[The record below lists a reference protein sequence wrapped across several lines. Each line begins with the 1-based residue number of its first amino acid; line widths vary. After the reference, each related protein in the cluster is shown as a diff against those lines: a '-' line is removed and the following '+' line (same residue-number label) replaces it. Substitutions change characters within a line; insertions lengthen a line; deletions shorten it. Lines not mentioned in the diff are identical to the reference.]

1 MVNPYMIPSPALISF
16 SGGRTSAFMLKKILD
31 AYEGNLPDDIYVV
44 FANTGKEVP
53 ETLDFINECQLNWN
67 LKVRWL
73 ELDIHKERP
82 IYRTKEVS
90 YETASRNG
98 EPFEA
103 LIDRKK
109 FLPNNAMRICTAELK
124 MKVMERFMRG
134 QNHKEWFN
142 GIGLRYDEHRRVSSQ
157 IKANRENK
165 NKWETL
171 MPLYADK
178 KSVKDIYEFWK
189 NNTFDLNLPNHG
201 GKTLA
206 GNCDLCYL
214 KGTQTLVNI
223 LREKPQLADWWIK
236 QEEKVQAWRTED
248 RGSKYGMTFKGNG
261 MSYIKLLDVT
271 KLDQK
276 QIDLFDD
283 DSRSCFCH
291 D

>member
-1 MVNPYMIPSPALISF
+1 MNPYKIEGPALISF
-16 SGGRTSAFMLKKILD
+16 SGGRTSAYMLKKIVD

-73 ELDIHKERP
+73 ELDIHQERP

-109 FLPNNAMRICTAELK
+109 FLPNNSMRICTAELK
-124 MKVMERFMRG
+124 MKVMERFMRS
-134 QNHKEWFN
+134 QNYKEWFN
-142 GIGLRYDEHRRVSSQ
+142 VIGLRYDEHRRVSSQ
-157 IKANRENK
+157 LKANQENK

-171 MPLYADK
+171 MPLYTDK

-189 NNTFDLNLPNHG
+189 NNSFDLNLPNHG

-223 LREKPQLADWWIK
+223 LREKPELANWWIK
-236 QEEKVQAWRTED
+236 QEEKLQSWRKED

>member
-1 MVNPYMIPSPALISF
+1 MNPYKIPSPALISF
-16 SGGRTSAFMLKKILD
+16 SGGRTSAFMLKKIVD

-73 ELDIHKERP
+73 ELDIHQERP

-109 FLPNNAMRICTAELK
+109 FLPNNSMRICTAELK
-124 MKVMERFMRG
+124 MKVMERFMRS
-134 QNHKEWFN
+134 QNYKEWFN
-142 GIGLRYDEHRRVSSQ
+142 VIGLRYDEHRRVSSQ
-157 IKANRENK
+157 LKANQENK
-165 NKWETL
+165 NKWETI
-171 MPLYADK
+171 MPLYIDK
-178 KSVKDIYEFWK
+178 KSVKHIYEYWK

-223 LREKPQLADWWIK
+223 LREKPKLADWWIE

>member
-1 MVNPYMIPSPALISF
+1 MKNPYKIEKPALISF
-16 SGGRTSAFMLKKILD
+16 SGGRTSAFMLYQILQ
-31 AYEGNLPDDIYVV
+31 AFEGALPDDVYVV

-53 ETLDFINECQLNWN
+53 ETLDFINQCSINWN
-67 LKVRWL
+67 IKVRWL
-73 ELDIHKERP
+73 ELDIYKERP

-109 FLPNNAMRICTAELK
+109 FLPNNSMRICTAELK
-124 MKVMERFMRG
+124 MKVMERFMRS

-142 GIGLRYDEHRRVSSQ
+142 VIGLRHDEYRRVSTQ
-157 IKANRENK
+157 LKANKENK
-165 NKWETL
+165 NKWETI
-171 MPLYADK
+171 MPLNTDK
-178 KSVKDIYEFWK
+178 KVLSDIYNFWS
-189 NNTFDLNLPNHG
+189 TSDFDLNLPNHG

-223 LREKPQLADWWIK
+223 LREKPDLADWWIE
-236 QEEKVQAWRTED
+236 QERKLKVWRKED
-248 RGSKYGMTFKGNG
+248 RGSQYGMTFKGNG
-261 MSYIKLLDVT
+261 MSYIKLLDIT
-271 KLDQK
+271 KLDKK
-276 QIDLFDD
+276 QIELFDD

>member
-1 MVNPYMIPSPALISF
+1 MNPYKIPSPSLISF
-16 SGGRTSAFMLKKILD
+16 SGGRTSAFMLKKIID
-31 AYEGNLPDDIYVV
+31 AYKGNLPDDIYVV

-73 ELDIHKERP
+73 ELDIHQERP

-109 FLPNNAMRICTAELK
+109 FLPNNSMRICTSELK
-124 MKVMERFMRG
+124 MKVMERFMRS
-134 QNHKEWFN
+134 QNYKEWFN
-142 GIGLRYDEHRRVSSQ
+142 VIGLRYDEHRRVSSQ
-157 IKANRENK
+157 LKANQENK
-165 NKWETL
+165 NKWETI
-171 MPLYADK
+171 MPLYTDK
-178 KSVKDIYEFWK
+178 KSVKHIYEYWK

-223 LREKPQLADWWIK
+223 LREKPKLADWWIE
-236 QEEKVQAWRTED
+236 QEGKVQAWRTED